1 MNAGTKTNSNN
12 TNGMQRRVSSM
23 SVAERRR
30 ATLERT
36 GIASRRRLAS
46 GTPTVAFYG
55 ILALTVLLVMF
66 GLVMVLSSSSVSMLH
81 AGRSPLHMFNRQ
93 LFWATFGAAAMF
105 FTYRTPYIV
114 WKKLAPMIFGFGVLL
129 MLLPF
134 VPGWGSSANGA
145 RAWVGNGVYRFQP
158 SEFLKI
164 AVLLVSAKVL
174 SERFKEI
181 HDLRRTFVPL
191 ALFLCTA
198 CGLCV
203 LQGDLGSAIV
213 FAAILFGVSFIAGMR
228 LRVLAASGLVVGIL
242 GLAAVMSSDY
252 RRLRWT
258 AFLNLEE
265 TKGHAG
271 YQVYQSMISI
281 ANGGLT
287 GVGVGEGAGKWG
299 YVPLAHSDFI
309 FAIIAEEFG
318 LLGVV
323 ALLGM
328 FLGLVFFGIQVALGA
343 RDVFGALLAG
353 GITAWFAV
361 QAFINVG
368 GVTATMPVTGLTLPF
383 ISYGGSSL
391 LVTMAAAG
399 LLLNVA
405 RNMR

>member
-1 MNAGTKTNSNN
+1 MSTTAPIV
-12 TNGMQRRVSSM
+12 RPVSSL

-36 GIASRRRLAS
+36 GIASRRRLTS
-46 GTPTVAFYG
+46 STPTVAFYG
-55 ILALTVLLVMF
+55 ILALTILLVMF

-81 AGRSPLHMFNRQ
+81 AGQSPLRMFNRQ

-105 FTYRTPYIV
+105 FTYRTPYLV
-114 WKKLAPMIFGFGVLL
+114 WKKWAPVIFGFGVAL

-134 VPGWGSSANGA
+134 VPGWGSSSNGA

-158 SEFLKI
+158 SEFLKV

-174 SERFKEI
+174 ADRFKEI
-181 HDLRRTFVPL
+181 HDMRRTFVPI
-191 ALFLCTA
+191 ALFLGLA

-213 FAAILFGVSFIAGMR
+213 FAAIIFGVAFMAGMQM
-228 LRVLAASGLVVGIL
+228 RVLVGSGFLVTLLGVG
-242 GLAAVMSSDY
+242 AVMSSDY
-252 RRLRWT
+252 RRQRWT
-258 AFLNLEE
+258 AFFNLEE
-265 TKGHAG
+265 TKGHYG

-318 LLGVV
+318 LLGVIAV
-323 ALLGM
+323 LGM
-328 FLGLVFFGIQVALGA
+328 FLGLVLFGIQAALGA

-353 GITAWFAV
+353 GITAWFGV

-391 LVTMAAAG
+391 LVSMAAAG

-405 RNMR
+405 RNMK